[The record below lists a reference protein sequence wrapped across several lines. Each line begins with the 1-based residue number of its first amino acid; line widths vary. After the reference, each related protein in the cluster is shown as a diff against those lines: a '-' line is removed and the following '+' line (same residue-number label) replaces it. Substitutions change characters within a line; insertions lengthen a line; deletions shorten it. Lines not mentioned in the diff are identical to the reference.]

1 MEGGLACRTSGGWWS
16 AVGDVY
22 PASWDG
28 DHEPFGAQDAQGL
41 FGGAF
46 GDPVL
51 LGQHR
56 DRGHRLRRR
65 HTALRV
71 SKVTEVAVR
80 GSLYQPWHANP
91 KPTAAVAVY
100 LDDWR
105 TNWLLA
111 GQLIVALQQ
120 FTVTTLDARQVA
132 ARRAQ

>member
-1 MEGGLACRTSGGWWS
+1 MIAGISQSPRPKDLRDHGGRLGLPHVRGWWS

-51 LGQHR
+51 L
-56 DRGHRLRRR
+56 
-65 HTALRV
+65 
-71 SKVTEVAVR
+71 
-80 GSLYQPWHANP
+80 
-91 KPTAAVAVY
+91 VY

-120 FTVTTLDARQVA
+120 FTVTTLDARQPAA
-132 ARRAQ
+132 ARAQ